1 MKNNDFFKTG
11 FLFFFVFFFAKPLF
25 AQDYFRINNGNT
37 QQIDKFFPC
46 KIITNN
52 CGTDIFVPT
61 RSQAEW
67 DSFIANAPNG
77 VAVIDCQVEPSLNC
91 SAYDG
96 MGEASCI
103 CCDPVNWTGNCNGP
117 VWWCGDGGN
126 KNMLS
131 PNYSGCWYHPTTKDC
146 MIWGGYNDGS
156 RDCIS
161 P

>member
-1 MKNNDFFKTG
+1 MYKLCAV
-11 FLFFFVFFFAKPLF
+11 FLLICFFAKALF

-37 QQIDKFFPC
+37 QQIDKFIPC

-67 DSFIANAPNG
+67 DSFVANAPNG
-77 VAVIDCQVEPSLNC
+77 VSVAECEPSLNC
-91 SAYDG
+91 SAFDN
-96 MGEASCI
+96 MGEAKCI
-103 CCDPVNWTGNCNGP
+103 CCDPVNWTGNCSGP
-117 VWWCGDGGN
+117 GGCCGDGGSE
-126 KNMLS
+126 NMPS
-131 PNYSGCWYHPTTKDC
+131 PNYSGCWYHPTTRDC
-146 MIWGGYNDGS
+146 MRWGSFSDGS